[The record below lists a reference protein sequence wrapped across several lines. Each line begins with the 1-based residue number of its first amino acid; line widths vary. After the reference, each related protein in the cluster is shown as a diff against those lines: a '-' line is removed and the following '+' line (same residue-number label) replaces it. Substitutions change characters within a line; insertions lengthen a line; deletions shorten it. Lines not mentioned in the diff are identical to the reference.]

1 MLVPE
6 EMNPNAA
13 EQSLD
18 APDETPQTESP
29 LVPESVAQV
38 SSVATDDDQIPAVFG
53 QFVGNLPSEAARS
66 TCYQRD
72 FLHLILFVCTKFFDG
87 QRALLI
93 ELSRQIPLLSRT
105 TGLYNKFSIR
115 FASQVRKFVSS

>member
-1 MLVPE
+1 M
-6 EMNPNAA
+6 
-13 EQSLD
+13 
-18 APDETPQTESP
+18 
-29 LVPESVAQV
+29 

-72 FLHLILFVCTKFFDG
+72 FLHVILLVCAKLFDG

-93 ELSRQIPLLSRT
+93 EFLIQMPFLSRT
-105 TGLYNKFSIR
+105 MDLYNKFSIR